1 VPFGIVR
8 LPSEDRKYPAGVVYK
23 RTGGAGGVISA
34 LQQGGAQRRGLQSI
48 PAHKLKAKAYQLS
61 KRAALLATTL
71 LSLAF
76 DLGRVRTVRSGKCA
90 CVEGRHVNGLR
101 WLDVLAQGGGTRG
114 KADLCNLARAFK
126 SSSAMIAFLRRSGGD
141 DVVKAGRRAALF
153 GRRRLRQVVDLV
165 PGVLGR
171 PVLVDV
177 VERIGWPFLVD
188 VVEGVV
194 WLGVFL
200 LVALSSDGRR

>member
-1 VPFGIVR
+1 
-8 LPSEDRKYPAGVVYK
+8 
-23 RTGGAGGVISA
+23 
-34 LQQGGAQRRGLQSI
+34 
-48 PAHKLKAKAYQLS
+48 
-61 KRAALLATTL
+61 
-71 LSLAF
+71 
-76 DLGRVRTVRSGKCA
+76 
-90 CVEGRHVNGLR
+90 
-101 WLDVLAQGGGTRG
+101 
-114 KADLCNLARAFK
+114 
-126 SSSAMIAFLRRSGGD
+126 MIAFLRRSGGD

-188 VVEGVV
+188 AVEGVM